1 MTMTKSMW
9 SPLLEPVFRA
19 LWIAAVVSN
28 VGSWMHDVAAAWL
41 MTSLAPQ
48 PFMVAIMQTAQYLP
62 FFLLS
67 LPAGA
72 MADVFDRRKLLI
84 IGQLWMLIAAMSL
97 SALTYLNWIEPW
109 SLLILTFMLSIGG
122 AASSPS
128 WNAITPELVPRE
140 KLEAAVALGG
150 VGWNIARGVGAAI
163 GGIVVAAGGPAA
175 VFLLN
180 SISFVGVIYVLVSW
194 KHKPQETSSAPT
206 EKMIGAIKAGV
217 RYVRHSPPMMS
228 VLVRTFTFAIS
239 ASAIWALL
247 PLLARQKL
255 GLNSLEY
262 GLMLSLFGLGS
273 LLGAAILPK
282 LRHSIS
288 LDQVAAGGV
297 ALFAVMNIGV
307 AYAQNGI
314 TGSLFMILG
323 GIAWIIV
330 SACLNVGAQ
339 MSSPQWVRAR
349 ALAVYILVFQGSLA
363 AGSALWGA
371 VAQYTN
377 LVLPL
382 LISAGTMLLA
392 LLLTKRYPLG
402 MAENLDT
409 TLSMHWTDPELA
421 FEPHPEHGPVLITV
435 EYRIDPAQA
444 KEFTGAMK
452 ALSIQRRRDGAFQW
466 HLFCDVADTSRYVET
481 FFVESWA
488 EHMRQHE
495 RVLVGDKVV
504 EDKANSFHIGEM
516 PPLSHHLIN
525 AFVDDST
532 LLIPVMAADVDT
544 DACN

>member
-1 MTMTKSMW
+1 MTKSMW
-9 SPLLEPVFRA
+9 SPLREPVFRA

-41 MTSLAPQ
+41 MTTLAPQ
-48 PFMVAIMQTAQYLP
+48 PFMVSLMQTAQFMP

-67 LPAGA
+67 LPSGA

-84 IGQLWMLIAAMSL
+84 IGQVWMLFAAMSL

-122 AASSPS
+122 AVSSPS

-150 VGWNIARGVGAAI
+150 VGWNMARGVGAAI
-163 GGIVVAAGGPAA
+163 GGIVVAAGGPEA

-194 KHKPQETSSAPT
+194 KHKQETSSAPT

-217 RYVRHSPPMMS
+217 RYVRHSPPMVS
-228 VLVRTFTFAIS
+228 VLVRTLTFALS

-262 GLMLSLFGLGS
+262 GFMLSLFGLGS

-297 ALFAVMNIGV
+297 ALFAVMNVGV
-307 AYAQNGI
+307 AYAQNAI

-363 AGSALWGA
+363 IGSALWGA
-371 VAQYTN
+371 VAQYSN
-377 LVLPL
+377 LQTPL
-382 LISAGTMLLA
+382 LISAAAMLLA
-392 LLLTKRYPLG
+392 LFLTKKFPLG

-409 TLSMHWTDPELA
+409 TSSMHWTDPELM

-435 EYRIDPAQA
+435 EYKIDPARA
-444 KEFTGAMK
+444 KDFTGAMK

-466 HLFCDVADTSRYVET
+466 HLFCDVANTSRYFET

-495 RVLVGDKVV
+495 RVLVGDKVI
-504 EDKANSFHIGEM
+504 EDMARSFHIGED
-516 PPLSHHLIN
+516 PPISHHLIN
-525 AFVDDST
+525 AFVEDPT
-532 LLIPVMAADVDT
+532 KLMPVEVDEGHT
-544 DACN
+544 DI

>member
-1 MTMTKSMW
+1 MW
-9 SPLLEPVFRA
+9 SPLREPVFRA

-41 MTSLAPQ
+41 MTTLAPQ
-48 PFMVAIMQTAQYLP
+48 PFMVSLMQTAQFMP

-67 LPAGA
+67 LPSGA

-84 IGQLWMLIAAMSL
+84 IGQVWMLFAAMSL

-122 AASSPS
+122 AVSSPS

-150 VGWNIARGVGAAI
+150 VGWNMARGVGAAI
-163 GGIVVAAGGPAA
+163 GGIVVAAGGPEA

-194 KHKPQETSSAPT
+194 KHKQETSSAPT

-217 RYVRHSPPMMS
+217 RYVRHSPPMVS
-228 VLVRTFTFAIS
+228 VLVRTLTFALS

-262 GLMLSLFGLGS
+262 GFMLSLFGLGS

-297 ALFAVMNIGV
+297 ALFAVMNVGV
-307 AYAQNGI
+307 AYAQNAI

-363 AGSALWGA
+363 IGSALWGA
-371 VAQYTN
+371 VAQYSN
-377 LVLPL
+377 LQTPL
-382 LISAGTMLLA
+382 LISAAAMLLA
-392 LLLTKRYPLG
+392 LFLTKKFPLG

-409 TLSMHWTDPELA
+409 TSSMHWTDPELM

-435 EYRIDPAQA
+435 EYKIDPARA
-444 KEFTGAMK
+444 KDFTGAMK

-466 HLFCDVADTSRYVET
+466 HLFCDVANTSRYFET

-495 RVLVGDKVV
+495 RVLVGDKVI
-504 EDKANSFHIGEM
+504 EDMARSFHIGED
-516 PPLSHHLIN
+516 PPISHHLIN
-525 AFVDDST
+525 AFVEDPT
-532 LLIPVMAADVDT
+532 KLMPVEVDEGHT
-544 DACN
+544 DI